1 MTQVQGEQTEAA
13 WTGGSRA
20 CSRKL
25 CLSRSVNC
33 PVFVALGFFAPVST
47 KEQWAL
53 AEVPRGPLVKGE
65 GWGGGQQHLQDPCP
79 RGSQGAGFSESS
91 WGTPETNLMPGTHVG
106 LPALGKFWTASG

>member
-53 AEVPRGPLVKGE
+53 AAVPRGSLVKGE
-65 GWGGGQQHLQDPCP
+65 GWGGRAAAPAGPL
-79 RGSQGAGFSESS
+79 SQGLSGS
-91 WGTPETNLMPGTHVG
+91 WV
-106 LPALGKFWTASG
+106 F